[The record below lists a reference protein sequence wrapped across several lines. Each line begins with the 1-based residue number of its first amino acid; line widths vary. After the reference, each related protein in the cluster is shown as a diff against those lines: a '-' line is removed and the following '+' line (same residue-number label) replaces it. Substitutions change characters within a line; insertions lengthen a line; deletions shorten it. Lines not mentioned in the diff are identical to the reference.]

1 MTTRPQHGSEVMAFP
16 TLYFVQRIHLWI
28 KSKKGKA
35 KGTWNSPSPDYYQ
48 TSVMKVLHRF
58 TVTRSNFKNKEES
71 PYKPDPVLLRGIT
84 IHLDL

>member
-1 MTTRPQHGSEVMAFP
+1 MAFP

-71 PYKPDPVLLRGIT
+71 PYKPEKFGLAHNLRG
-84 IHLDL
+84 

>member
-1 MTTRPQHGSEVMAFP
+1 MAFP

-71 PYKPDPVLLRGIT
+71 PYKPETTLLCVRSRSKNVIAL
-84 IHLDL
+84 IIAPKE

>member
-1 MTTRPQHGSEVMAFP
+1 MAFP
-16 TLYFVQRIHLWI
+16 TLYFAQRIHLWI

-58 TVTRSNFKNKEES
+58 TVTRSNFKNKEELS
-71 PYKPDPVLLRGIT
+71 IKSDPTVLMHQGISGGPHRSFNSIT
-84 IHLDL
+84 RNF